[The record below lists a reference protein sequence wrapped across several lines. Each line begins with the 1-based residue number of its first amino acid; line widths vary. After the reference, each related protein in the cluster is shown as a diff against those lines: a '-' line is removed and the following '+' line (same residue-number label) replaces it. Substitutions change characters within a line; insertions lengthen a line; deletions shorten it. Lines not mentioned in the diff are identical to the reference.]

1 MNNPNMTRIPT
12 SSPLVKVRPYSERS
26 VHNLL
31 YLKAA
36 LEQEGE
42 LVPVDL
48 LAALSAKGV
57 IV

>member
-1 MNNPNMTRIPT
+1 MHNTPEDIMNMTP
-12 SSPLVKVRPYSERS
+12 RPYNERS

-36 LEQEGE
+36 LEQQDV
-42 LVPVDL
+42 LVPTDL

-57 IV
+57 VV

>member
-1 MNNPNMTRIPT
+1 MKNLNAERMSARDIQP
-12 SSPLVKVRPYSERS
+12 RPYAERS

-36 LEQEGE
+36 LEQRGE

-48 LAALSAKGV
+48 LAALSGKGV